1 MFHNKEDMDI
11 QDVKQKILNGEM
23 TDEELVKL
31 LSPKKASTTSKK
43 SNSGFLSTV
52 LKGFQEGYAEPHLWR
67 IILQISLLFVIVLVI
82 AFLSYNGKIDAM
94 ITSVLLSFVLG
105 FLFGKMK

>member
-1 MFHNKEDMDI
+1 MGV
-11 QDVKQKILNGEM
+11 QDVKQKNLTGEM

-31 LSPKKASTTSKK
+31 FSLKKTSTTS
-43 SNSGFLSTV
+43 NSTFLTTV

-82 AFLSYNGKIDAM
+82 AFLSYNGKIDLM

-105 FLFGKMK
+105 YLFGKIK

>member
-1 MFHNKEDMDI
+1 MDI
-11 QDVKQKILNGEM
+11 QDVKQKILTGEM

-31 LSPKKASTTSKK
+31 LSPKKTSSTSKK

-52 LKGFQEGYAEPHLWR
+52 LKGFQEGFAEPYLWR
-67 IILQISLLFVIVLVI
+67 IILQLGLLFVIVLVI
-82 AFLSYNGKIDAM
+82 TFLSYNGKIDAM

-105 FLFGKMK
+105 FLFGKIK